1 MERII
6 KSTDYTYN
14 KMRKAIRNLNEKYPF
29 IEVFHIGQ
37 SCMGREIPAV
47 KIGKSDDVCLY
58 AGAFHGSE
66 SLTTTALLMLC
77 EDLCE
82 GIAND
87 ATLSGINVKRA
98 YEKKSLIIVPR
109 VNPDG
114 CEISLCGAAAAG
126 VYAKEIK
133 RISGGDTLHWN
144 ANLRGVDINHNF
156 GAGWKRLRETEK
168 SAGIYGP
175 SKTRYGGP
183 FPESEPETAALVSL
197 CRKYN
202 VSHAVALHSQGQVI
216 YWRFGDKIPHRSEK
230 MVDIMSKL
238 SNYIPDDPEGL
249 AVGGGFKDWFI
260 ETFERPAFTVEMG
273 LGENPLPS
281 DTVGDIYEGIKKM
294 LVITP
299 LL

>member
-6 KSTDYTYN
+6 KNTDYTYN
-14 KMRKAIRNLNEKYPF
+14 KMRSAIRELCEKYPF
-29 IEVFHIGQ
+29 IEVFYIGQ
-37 SCMGREIPAV
+37 SCMGREIPAI
-47 KIGKSDDVCLY
+47 KIGKSDDICLY

-66 SLTTTALLMLC
+66 SLTTTALLMFC

-82 GIAND
+82 SLLNETNFGGIK
-87 ATLSGINVKRA
+87 INKA

-114 CEISLCGAAAAG
+114 CEISLCGATAAG
-126 VYAKEIK
+126 AYAKEIK

-156 GAGWKRLRETEK
+156 AAGWKELRQAEK

-175 SKTRYGGP
+175 SKTRYGGI
-183 FPESEPETAALVSL
+183 FPESEPETAAITGL
-197 CRKYN
+197 CRKHRI
-202 VSHAVALHSQGQVI
+202 SHAVAFHSQGEVI

-238 SNYIPDDPEGL
+238 SGYIPDEPTGL

-260 ETFERPAFTVEMG
+260 ETFERPAFTVEIG
-273 LGENPLPS
+273 LGENPLPA
-281 DTVGDIYEGIKKM
+281 DTIGDIYSRLKKM
-294 LVITP
+294 MVITP